1 MWNAPII
8 DDIHKT
14 RDQHAAK
21 FDHDMRR
28 IFDDLKRQEKES
40 GLITVSLP
48 PKQVGHDV
56 LAA

>member
-1 MWNAPII
+1 MWNDPII
-8 DDIHKT
+8 EEIHQT
-14 RDQHAAK
+14 REQHAAK

-28 IFDDLKRQEKES
+28 IFEDLKRQEQEF

-48 PKQVGHDV
+48 PKPVEHDV

>member
-1 MWNAPII
+1 MWNDPII

-28 IFDDLKRQEKES
+28 IFEDLKRQEKES

-48 PKQVGHDV
+48 PKHVSMEK
-56 LAA
+56 AA